1 MICNKQHP
9 NVYCTINLDLL
20 RIKEIQLKKVAL
32 YLAFQFIISFR
43 SFKTLLKIHN
53 SPRKFVLQGR
63 SFLCQPENDEGEK
76 SNTVLPLLL
85 DTSIIRTAL
94 YYEQFVWSYPGYQR
108 FFLGCD
114 EELRRPQADTS
125 SEFGFSRGSLFKTW
139 PKPKTAHEKSPAPRV
154 VWSQKCQK
162 SYIPYLHNT
171 NFGFQ
176 KRDVIH
182 LHWYI

>member
-76 SNTVLPLLL
+76 SNSLTSPFGHLYNTDSSLLRTVRLVLPWVPE
-85 DTSIIRTAL
+85 I
-94 YYEQFVWSYPGYQR
+94 
-108 FFLGCD
+108 
-114 EELRRPQADTS
+114 
-125 SEFGFSRGSLFKTW
+125 FSR
-139 PKPKTAHEKSPAPRV
+139 V
-154 VWSQKCQK
+154 
-162 SYIPYLHNT
+162 
-171 NFGFQ
+171 
-176 KRDVIH
+176 
-182 LHWYI
+182 

>member
-9 NVYCTINLDLL
+9 NV

-114 EELRRPQADTS
+114 ENSAFRAGHFLRLDRNRKP
-125 SEFGFSRGSLFKTW
+125 RMKSLRH
-139 PKPKTAHEKSPAPRV
+139 P
-154 VWSQKCQK
+154 
-162 SYIPYLHNT
+162 
-171 NFGFQ
+171 G
-176 KRDVIH
+176 
-182 LHWYI
+182 

>member
-1 MICNKQHP
+1 MLVILPFKSSFLSFIAANADMQLASIKNELSSRDTALLKMICNKQHP

-76 SNTVLPLLL
+76 SNTV
-85 DTSIIRTAL
+85 
-94 YYEQFVWSYPGYQR
+94 
-108 FFLGCD
+108 
-114 EELRRPQADTS
+114 
-125 SEFGFSRGSLFKTW
+125 
-139 PKPKTAHEKSPAPRV
+139 
-154 VWSQKCQK
+154 
-162 SYIPYLHNT
+162 
-171 NFGFQ
+171 
-176 KRDVIH
+176 
-182 LHWYI
+182 